1 MSQEI
6 VLVMGYPAS
15 GKGTLA
21 DTLTDK
27 GKWVCLNRDAEGGK
41 VVDLLPK
48 MKAGLKAGNSVL
60 LDNTFPTIESRRP
73 FIQVARETD
82 VPIRCVFMNTRIE
95 DAQIN
100 ALHRMWDRHGRIFF
114 APSDLKGVNDPNM
127 FPPAALFRY
136 RKVLEKPTTTEGFTS
151 VRKEKFVR
159 RPEPSRKGKAL
170 ILDYDGT
177 LRDVPPSAL
186 QKYPVDPSEVVVLP
200 GRAEKLRAMK
210 KEGYL
215 LLGVSNQSGVAK
227 GTLTE
232 ADAVACFAHT
242 NKLLKVGIDFR
253 FCTHQ
258 AAPPVCYCRKPQ
270 SGLGVALIREF
281 DLDPAQSIF
290 VGDYTTDKTFAKRL
304 GFQYYDA
311 EVFFRSAAKAI

>member
-1 MSQEI
+1 MGQEI

-21 DTLTDK
+21 SSLSDE
-27 GKWVCLNRDAEGGK
+27 GAWVLLNRDAAGGK
-41 VVDLLPK
+41 VIDLLPK
-48 MKAGLKAGNSVL
+48 MKAALKAGNSVI
-60 LDNTFPTIESRRP
+60 LDNTFPTSESRRP
-73 FIQVARETD
+73 FVTAARQAD
-82 VPIRCVFMNTRIE
+82 VPIRCVFMDTKIE

-114 APSDLKGVNDPNM
+114 APNDLKGIKDPNM

-136 RKVLEKPTTTEGFTS
+136 RKQLEKPTTTEGFAS
-151 VRKEKFVR
+151 VKKEKFVR

-177 LRDVPPSAL
+177 LRDVPPGAS
-186 QKYPVDPSEVVVLP
+186 QKYPLEPSGVVVLP
-200 GRAEKLRAMK
+200 GRAKKLKAMK
-210 KEGYL
+210 KEGFI

-232 ADAVACFAHT
+232 ADAIACFAHT
-242 NKLLKVGIDFR
+242 NNLLKAGIDFR
-253 FCTHQ
+253 YCPHQ

-281 DLDPAQSIF
+281 DLDPAQCIF
-290 VGDYTTDKTFAKRL
+290 VGDQTTDKTFAKRI
-304 GFQYYDA
+304 GFQYCDA
-311 EVFFRSAAKAI
+311 EDFFK